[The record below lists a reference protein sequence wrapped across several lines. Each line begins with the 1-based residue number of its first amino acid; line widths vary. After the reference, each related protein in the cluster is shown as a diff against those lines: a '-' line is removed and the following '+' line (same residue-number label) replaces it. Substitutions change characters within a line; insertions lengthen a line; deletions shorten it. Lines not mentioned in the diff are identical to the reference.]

1 MSLLQEIQNDIVNPT
16 VELANILRKCKILA
30 YHLNLDEF
38 KQWVD
43 NELNGYPEMAVL
55 PTYRYHRCPAQGYF
69 HNRFSYMPDA
79 DIPMASIPK
88 EHRDIHQN
96 VSFVESIGEIQDII
110 SSARSSDKQSFHR
123 LWEPNFVALHCSG
136 IYKEMQC
143 LKAWNIVTV
152 SQFVNIL
159 ENVKN
164 RIQTFILE
172 VRANIPNAEEVPSL
186 TIPQQEKLMQ
196 IYNTTIQGDV
206 QNLAQNSTD
215 VTQHIVFNDA
225 NTETF
230 SKLISA
236 IEASQ
241 IQASIQSEL
250 IVIIQE
256 MRDSQTPSQFREKY
270 SKFMGS
276 LADHMQV
283 VGTVVA
289 PFLPQLSTLL
299 PT

>member
-1 MSLLQEIQNDIVNPT
+1 M
-16 VELANILRKCKILA
+16 
-30 YHLNLDEF
+30 
-38 KQWVD
+38 
-43 NELNGYPEMAVL
+43 
-55 PTYRYHRCPAQGYF
+55 
-69 HNRFSYMPDA
+69 
-79 DIPMASIPK
+79 
-88 EHRDIHQN
+88 
-96 VSFVESIGEIQDII
+96 
-110 SSARSSDKQSFHR
+110 
-123 LWEPNFVALHCSG
+123 
-136 IYKEMQC
+136 
-143 LKAWNIVTV
+143 
-152 SQFVNIL
+152 
-159 ENVKN
+159 KN

-299 PT
+299 ST